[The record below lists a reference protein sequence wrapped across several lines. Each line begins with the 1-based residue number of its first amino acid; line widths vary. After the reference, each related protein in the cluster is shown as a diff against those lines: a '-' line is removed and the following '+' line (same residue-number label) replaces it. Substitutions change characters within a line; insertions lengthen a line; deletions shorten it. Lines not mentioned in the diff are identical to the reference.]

1 MSFSSD
7 VKKEIASI
15 ESDDCCKR
23 AMAYGMLLF
32 SKCFSKDDM
41 YIQTEHKYVADAY
54 NNCVKFIIGKEAKIT
69 CSPSSKYTVSIPTYE
84 DRMEILHEFGYR
96 GNEISFTINENN
108 IENECCFGAFIR
120 GVFLVCGIV
129 TDPSKEYHLE
139 FDVSIRSKCTQL
151 KQAFKR
157 FPVTPKTAQRN
168 GGYILY
174 FKDSEQIADILA
186 LCGASTS
193 MMALIGEKILKDVRN
208 QVNRKVNCENANLQK
223 VCNAASNQ
231 ISAIRKIYKLKGKEY
246 LPEHLRQIAD
256 LRIENPEMTLNELG
270 KSLPEP
276 LTRSGVNHRLKKIEQ
291 IANEL

>member
-23 AMAYGMLLF
+23 AMAYGMLLY
-32 SKCFSKDDM
+32 SKIFSKDDM

-54 NNCVKFIIGKEAKIT
+54 NNCVKFIIGKEAKII
-69 CSPSSKYTVSIPTYE
+69 CSPSSKYTVSVPTYE

-96 GNEISFTINENN
+96 GNEISFSINENN

-139 FDVSIRSKCTQL
+139 FDVSLRSKCAQL

-223 VCNAASNQ
+223 VCNAASSQ

-256 LRIENPEMTLNELG
+256 LRIENPEMTLSELG
-270 KSLPEP
+270 ENLPEQ